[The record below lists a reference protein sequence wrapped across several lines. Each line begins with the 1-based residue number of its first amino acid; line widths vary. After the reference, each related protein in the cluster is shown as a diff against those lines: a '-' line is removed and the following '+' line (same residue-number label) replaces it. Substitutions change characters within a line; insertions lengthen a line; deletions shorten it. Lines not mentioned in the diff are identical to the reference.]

1 MIGVDTN
8 VLVRLFTAD
17 DAEQHGKAL
26 DFFRERSANS
36 PAFVSAVTIAETIRV
51 LRLTYGFSHDE
62 ILGVLLTLLETDDF
76 VLDGGEA
83 LRAARDADKSALLAD
98 FLVALLGRQAGCS
111 HSVTFDQKAAKAVPS
126 MELLA

>member
-17 DAEQHGKAL
+17 DAEQHQKAL
-26 DFFRERSANS
+26 DFFRERSVDS
-36 PAFVSAVTIAETIRV
+36 PAFVSAVTIAETIWV
-51 LRLTYGFSHDE
+51 LRLTYQFTYDE

-83 LRAARDADKSALLAD
+83 LRAARDSEKPALLTD
-98 FLVALLGRQAGCS
+98 FLVAYLGKQAGCS
-111 HSVTFDQKAAKAVPS
+111 HSVTFDQKAAKAVPA